1 MFISVILV
9 VVGLAVL
16 IFGADFMIRG
26 VSSLAT
32 ALGVPAIVIGM
43 TVVAFGTSM
52 PEIAVNVLSAV
63 RHETSLA
70 FGNIVGS
77 CSINIGWV
85 LAVTALVR
93 PLKVDAIIIRREIPF
108 MILVTVVL
116 LVMSLDPQLNGTDVI
131 GSLTRTDG
139 IILLLL
145 FCVFIYYTTFQT
157 LAVRK
162 RDDLVEEATE
172 VAEDIKALPGWKMAL
187 MIVGGLTGVAIGAQ
201 MAVTGA
207 VDIAR
212 HLDIPENIIGLTLI
226 SFGTTLP
233 ELVTCVMAAR
243 RGQAEIAVGNVV
255 GSNILNILFVGG
267 TVATIHPIIL
277 PPGGPGDLLML
288 TFLCAL
294 SFPIALRGS
303 KTVTRGEGAFLL
315 ILYLSYTTYRAISAT
330 SID

>member
-1 MFISVILV
+1 MILSFVLV
-9 VVGLAVL
+9 VAGLAIL
-16 IFGADFMIRG
+16 IVGADYMIRG

-32 ALGVPAIVIGM
+32 ALGVPTIVIGM

-52 PEIAVNVLSAV
+52 PEVAVNVLSAFK
-63 RHETSLA
+63 HETSLA

-93 PLKVDAIIIRREIPF
+93 PLRVDAIIIRREIPF
-108 MILVTVVL
+108 MILVTVIL
-116 LVMSLDPQLNGTDVI
+116 LVMSLDPQLNGTSAI
-131 GSLTRTDG
+131 GALTRTDG

-145 FCVFIYYTTFQT
+145 FLVFIYYTTFQT

-162 RDDLVEEATE
+162 RDDLVEEATD
-172 VAEDIKALPGWKMAL
+172 VAEEIKALPAWKMTL
-187 MIVGGLTGVAIGAQ
+187 MIVGGLIGVAIGAQ
-201 MAVTGA
+201 MAVSGA

-212 HLDIPENIIGLTLI
+212 HLNIPENIIGLTLI

-267 TVATIHPIIL
+267 TVATIHPIAL
-277 PPGGPGDLLML
+277 PAGGIGDLLML
-288 TFLCAL
+288 TLLCTL
-294 SFPIALRGS
+294 SFPIAVRGS
-303 KTVTRGEGAFLL
+303 KTVTRGEGTLLL
-315 ILYLSYTTYRAISAT
+315 ILYLSYTTYRAISARGG
-330 SID
+330 